1 MTALAG
7 PGASDLDDLS
17 QLAAEQVLRSLSSFR
32 GDSELGTWIYSICYR
47 VLLRE
52 RSWYRRFRL
61 RFELDASAGVDVESD
76 DASPNAA
83 LEQRER
89 LRGLYAALGRL
100 SDKYRAVVV
109 LHDIEELSVREIAG
123 IIDAGELTVRS
134 RLRDG
139 RKQLRKLLEAAL
151 EQAPLGGEHE
161 LTPS

>member
-7 PGASDLDDLS
+7 PGASDLDDLA
-17 QLAAEQVLRSLSSFR
+17 QLAAEQVLRSVGSFQ
-32 GDSELGTWIYSICYR
+32 GNSELGTWIYSICYR

-52 RSWYRRFRL
+52 RAWYRRFRL
-61 RFELDASAGVDVESD
+61 RFELDESAGIEVESE
-76 DASPNAA
+76 DASPSTE

-89 LRGLYAALGRL
+89 QRGLYAALARL

-123 IIDAGELTVRS
+123 IVDAGELTVRS

-139 RKQLRKLLEAAL
+139 RKELRKLLDAEL
-151 EQAPLGGEHE
+151 EQKSLGGEHE
-161 LTPS
+161 LTSS

>member
-17 QLAAEQVLRSLSSFR
+17 QLAAEQVLRSLSSFQ
-32 GDSELGTWIYSICYR
+32 GHSELGTWIYAICYR

-61 RFELDASAGVDVESD
+61 RFELDEAAGMDVESD
-76 DASPNAA
+76 DASPNLA
-83 LEQRER
+83 LEERER
-89 LRGLYAALGRL
+89 ARGLYAALARL

-123 IIDAGELTVRS
+123 IVDAGELTVRS

-151 EQAPLGGEHE
+151 EKAPLGGEHE